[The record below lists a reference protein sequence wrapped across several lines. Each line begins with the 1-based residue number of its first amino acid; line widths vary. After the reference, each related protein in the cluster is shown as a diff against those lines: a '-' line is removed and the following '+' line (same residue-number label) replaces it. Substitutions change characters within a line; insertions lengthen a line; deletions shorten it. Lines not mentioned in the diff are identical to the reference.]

1 MSPSTRSLFPRPR
14 AEIAPG
20 AVHVPDWLNAE
31 ERRHLVAAVEQ
42 WAQPPAPMRHI
53 RMRSGGV
60 MSVQTVCLGWHWTP
74 YQYTRAAIDTDNTQV
89 EPVPAWLADLG
100 RRAVADAYG
109 DPGAGSGYEPDTA
122 LINLYDAGAKM
133 GLHQDKDEVSLAPV
147 VSLSIGASCIFRF
160 GNTETRGRP
169 YTDVQLDSGDLV
181 VFGGPARLAFHGV
194 TKVLAGSGDTGAGL
208 QEGHRLNVTLR
219 ETGLQDGVST
229 EGL

>member
-1 MSPSTRSLFPRPR
+1 V
-14 AEIAPG
+14 PG
-20 AVHVPDWLNAE
+20 WLSDE
-31 ERRHLVAAVEQ
+31 ERRYLVAAVEQ

-74 YQYTRAAIDTDNTQV
+74 YRYTRTAIDTDNTPV
-89 EPVPAWLADLG
+89 EPVPAWLADVG
-100 RRAVADAYG
+100 RRAVADAYDG
-109 DPGAGSGYEPDTA
+109 PGAEAAPRYEPDTA
-122 LINLYDAGAKM
+122 LINLYDADAKM

-181 VFGGPARLAFHGV
+181 VFGGPSRLAYHGI
-194 TKVLAGSGDTGAGL
+194 TKVLAGTGDAAAGL
-208 QEGHRLNVTLR
+208 PEGHRLNVTLR
-219 ETGLQDGVST
+219 ETGLRAAPSA
-229 EGL
+229 EGP